1 MILSVLSHT
10 ISERFPDADIHKEQ
24 ASHIDRPAFYI
35 AVLKDEQ
42 RKSIGNRYVRDS
54 SLVIRYFPEKD
65 DSSSYEEL
73 RYIADILYF
82 ITEKM
87 VYQGVYLR
95 GLERNSRIED
105 NVLQFFLHVQQ
116 PLKRPEDVSKMET
129 IETNVNKK
137 GE

>member
-24 ASHIDRPAFYI
+24 ASQIDRPAFYI
-35 AVLKDEQ
+35 AVLKDAQ

-65 DSSSYEEL
+65 DSSSCEEL
-73 RYIADILYF
+73 RHIADILYF

-87 VYQGVYLR
+87 SYQDVYLR
-95 GLERNSRIED
+95 GLGRNSRIED

-116 PLKRPEDVSKMET
+116 SLKRPEDIPKMEH
-129 IETNVNKK
+129 IETEVKEK
-137 GE
+137 RV